1 MKADLTRDT
10 FHRLKHFS
18 RVLTQQGRVQL
29 DADMNE
35 QAAILLHYVQTL
47 AADLIGPAGGPS
59 NNAGFQITALTPAP
73 SPADF
78 QIGFGNY
85 YVNGLLCQADFT
97 PIAIFPTSTGSATFQ
112 AMNWNS
118 DFDLQTNPYYYEIFD
133 ATPSSSPPPTPVPVQ
148 IASTSK
154 TQSSAN
160 ATEAQFQITFQPAPT
175 LTGFVVPMLRRL
187 ITYLHQPDFP
197 YVPAATPPSPPPLF
211 ATKSTG
217 SGYLQIYLDVWERVI
232 TYAEDDSIR
241 EVALGGP
248 DTAARTKLVWQVKAT
263 PGQNLNCMPLWQ
275 LGAQVQAQLQGQTKA
290 PFQPQPRGWLQAM
303 AKQTAQSTNPCIIN
317 PNAAYTGPENQ
328 LYRVE
333 INRSGAAW
341 DGKDATNLTAAT
353 FKWSR
358 ENGSV
363 IYPIASGGN
372 TTAVVVETLGRDDR
386 FGLVE
391 GSLVEV
397 QDDRSVLLN
406 LPGSLQSVQSI
417 QTAGTVVTLGGTS
430 QDNSLGGDETLHPLL
445 RRWDQTSGDPDEG
458 GLTLANDN
466 CAFVQEGVW
475 LALEDGVQIRFQP
488 ADPVPST
495 AASSA
500 PVNQY
505 LTGDY
510 WLIPAR
516 TATGDVE
523 WPKVTDAQGNPETD
537 ANGNIIPVALPPQ
550 GITHYY
556 APLAV
561 IPFGNGAFSSN
572 PDNCRTFFAPVPP
585 PAT

>member
-10 FHRLKHFS
+10 FHPLKHYA

-35 QAAILLHYVQTL
+35 QAAILLRYLHIL
-47 AADLIGPAGGPS
+47 AADLIGPAGGPA
-59 NNAGFQITALTPAP
+59 NDPGFEIIPLPAP
-73 SPADF
+73 NALDF

-85 YVNGLLCQADFT
+85 YVNGLLCQADFV
-97 PIAIFPTSTGSATFQ
+97 PMAIFPTAVAAGFQ
-112 AMNWNS
+112 LMNWS
-118 DFDLQTNPYYYEIFD
+118 SEFELQPNPYFYEIFD
-133 ATPSSSPPPTPVPVQ
+133 STPSSTPPPVPVPVV
-148 IASTSK
+148 IASASK
-154 TQSSAN
+154 
-160 ATEAQFQITFQPAPT
+160 AQNQYQLTFQPAPN
-175 LTGFVVPMLRRL
+175 LTGFSTPTLRRL
-187 ITYLHQPDFP
+187 ITYLHQPDFVFSTKANP
-197 YVPAATPPSPPPLF
+197 NSPQPLPPGFS
-211 ATKSTG
+211 
-217 SGYLQIYLDVWERVI
+217 QIYLDVWERAI

-248 DTAARTKLVWQVKAT
+248 DTAARGKLVWQVKWTQPALGT
-263 PGQNLNCMPLWQ
+263 TDAPICMTIQQLN
-275 LGAQVQAQLQGQTKA
+275 AQVQAELQGRTKA

-303 AKQTAQSTNPCIIN
+303 AKQSSPSQNPCIIN

-333 INRSGAAW
+333 INRGGAA
-341 DGKDATNLTAAT
+341 GTTPGSSAT

-363 IYPIASGGN
+363 IYPIASGGG
-372 TTAVVVETLGRDDR
+372 TTAVVVESLGRDDR

-391 GSLVEV
+391 GNLVEV

-406 LPGSLQSVQSI
+406 LPGNLLPVQSI
-417 QTAGTVVTLGGTS
+417 ESTTMTVTLNGTP
-430 QDNSLGGDETLHPLL
+430 DKLLGSDETLHPLL
-445 RRWDQTSGDPDEG
+445 RRWDQTNGDPAEG
-458 GLTLANDN
+458 GLTLDTDN
-466 CAFVQEGVW
+466 AAFVQEDFW
-475 LALEDGVQIRFQP
+475 LTLEDGVQIRFQP
-488 ADPVPST
+488 ADPVDPT
-495 AASSA
+495 TP

-523 WPKVTDAQGNPETD
+523 WPKVIGADGNPETD
-537 ANGNIIPVALPPQ
+537 VKGNIIPVALPPH
-550 GITHYY
+550 GVTHYY

-561 IPFGNGAFSSN
+561 ISVGADGSVSLTKECRSSFSLSTVLLKK
-572 PDNCRTFFAPVPP
+572 P
-585 PAT
+585 